1 VGLEPDEPG
10 AVVFLGEAGD
20 EFLLVLVDAFG
31 QMACDAEVEDA
42 GLAGHEVD
50 VEGALHGGGLYGLCE
65 ITNKINGYRG
75 EERERGREISLC
87 AGRPLCRSKAERKSV
102 GLLRSK

>member
-1 VGLEPDEPG
+1 VGLEPDEPS

-31 QMACDAEVEDA
+31 QVAGDAEVEDA
-42 GLAGHEVD
+42 GLAGHEVG
-50 VEGALHGGGLYGLCE
+50 VEGALHGSGLYGLYE
-65 ITNKINGYRG
+65 VTNKINGYRG
-75 EERERGREISLC
+75 EEREREISRYARNDGG
-87 AGRPLCRSKAERKSV
+87 AGGQKSV